1 MSTYPGGWGAPTTV
15 DWWSTYSPSFS
26 ILTTSIQTAQQV
38 ASLSIIAAI
47 NALWAMV
54 GILTAK
60 IEPAVTESVETAQ
73 AAVNEAQEEVAS
85 KSEEAERIAREAGV
99 WVTKE
104 EASLGS
110 GIGHWIVDHLQQA
123 WAWLVDHI
131 AKLLHD
137 FEALLNAI
145 HFKTIMLIIQ
155 IASIVSP
162 AFRAVMKKVYD
173 AISRLSKALGFGPE
187 FLILALRNS
196 RTLIMDVSS
205 MLGRSY
211 DIGRVQWLAS
221 MNAWMKKAATL
232 FDRYK
237 NHPELVFE
245 DLEEDIEKN
254 FANDGAGAMSGLW
267 GTVAGVTQTL
277 LDTAIDLGKI
287 NADLVKLVNDLP
299 ETVRKNLPE
308 QLLKWMW
315 EGSWLMQWTVL
326 PGLTN
331 LNTLVGAHAAEL
343 LSLRTAAT
351 AAAARIL
358 APKDAVKALAT
369 LTDAEQAEAAVVLDA
384 LQNQRRAAQ
393 ALALNLGMA
402 PAVAEFD
409 KLLRLAPPVTPPP
422 AVLLLEPGDVPRRE
436 LGAFTPRQTWFV
448 GEY

>member
-1 MSTYPGGWGAPTTV
+1 MAFEIFSLFQ
-15 DWWSTYSPSFS
+15 WWERYSPV
-26 ILTTSIQTAQQV
+26 IVGVKTATDTLLDIINLAV
-38 ASLSIIAAI
+38 HGSVGSLWSYARTVEAQ
-47 NALWAMV
+47 
-54 GILTAK
+54 AK
-60 IEPAVTESVETAQ
+60 IDTLAAEVEAIHGMSQ
-73 AAVNEAQEEVAS
+73 AAEEVAS
-85 KSEEAERIAREAGV
+85 KSAEVEREVRAAGV
-99 WVTKE
+99 EVTKD
-104 EASLGS
+104 EAALGS
-110 GIGHWIVDHLQQA
+110 GIGHWIVDHLGRV
-123 WAWLVDHI
+123 WAWLRDH
-131 AKLLHD
+131 ALALFHE
-137 FEALLNAI
+137 FEALLAAI

-162 AFRAVMKKVYD
+162 AFRAMMKKVYD

-254 FANDGAGAMSGLW
+254 FADDGAGAMSGLW
-267 GTVAGVTQTL
+267 GTVAGITQTL
-277 LDTAIDLGKI
+277 LDYATDLSKI
-287 NADLVKLVNDLP
+287 NTDLYKLLNDLP
-299 ETVRKNLPE
+299 AAVRENLPDG
-308 QLLKWMW
+308 LLRFMW
-315 EGSWLMQWTVL
+315 EGSWYINNRIL
-326 PGLTN
+326 PDLTKLDGL
-331 LNTLVGAHAAEL
+331 VDAHAAEL
-343 LSLRTAAT
+343 LRLKKEAE

-369 LTDAEQAEAAVVLDA
+369 LTAAEQAEAAVVLDA